1 MQRYFVNELNGIIVG
16 DDAKHITKVM
26 RMKINDLVIICSNNE
41 CFNARLISLSDKEVT
56 YKLED
61 KLKSINY
68 PKITLYQGMP
78 KYSKVDI
85 VSKYA
90 TIYGANEI
98 SFVQMNRSEA
108 KIKQIADKLNRLEK
122 ISKEAAEL
130 AHRNNYAKIS
140 FTNRLKDIPFNEF
153 DIVLFADE
161 VLKEEIVNYPIDNL
175 TDKSKIAI
183 IIGPEGGITEEERN
197 FLIANK
203 ACQTSLGPYILPT
216 EIASIYLLSVIS
228 AKFMNFV

>member
-1 MQRYFVNELNGIIVG
+1 MLRYFVNELNGIIVG

-41 CFNARLISLSDKEVT
+41 CFNARLISLSDKSVT

-61 KLKSINY
+61 KLKIITY

-90 TIYGANEI
+90 TIYGAKEI

-140 FTNRLKDIPFNEF
+140 FTNTLKDIPFNEF